1 MSFKGVELEIRV
13 TWADGEKHPVRVR
26 YTDWVELEIRVPC
39 ANGEEHPVRVR
50 YTDWDAISCEVIYN
64 PCQEKAH
71 DSPDS
76 PPPCIKMLQDK
87 QVYIELSR
95 YSSKFTVK
103 SIYGVLW
110 ENPTHR
116 LALLRGF
123 LEEKAPA
130 AAQMLL
136 KALEDPDP
144 TIAFTAA
151 EFLGNFPDDPTI
163 SEALVE
169 KIISILRSLYEF
181 KHGKPR
187 GEIGYITSSDPRRP
201 VPKRPDPA
209 WEESS
214 LRVTFEAAASALV
227 YVGIPDRFLQAKL
240 RAAIHQLI
248 APYGEVYFRARYK
261 EYNLNASIDP
271 EDIDALIMMERVL
284 SVLRSVLSVVGSL
297 GDVPVFAAAGMPM
310 EEEARLG
317 NLAKHWHKLSEEQ
330 RLQAME
336 AMRAFKIFWW
346 RWHLLNQP

>member
-13 TWADGEKHPVRVR
+13 
-26 YTDWVELEIRVPC
+26 PC
-39 ANGEEHPVRVR
+39 TNGEEHPVRVR
-50 YTDWDAISCEVIYN
+50 YTDWDAISCEVVYN

-71 DSPDS
+71 DYPDN

-87 QVYIELSR
+87 RVYVEHPIISNM
-95 YSSKFTVK
+95 K

-130 AAQMLL
+130 AVQMLL

-144 TIAFTAA
+144 TVAFTAA
-151 EFLGNFPDDPTI
+151 ELLGNFSGDPTI

-169 KIISILRSLYEF
+169 KIISILQSLYQFENKTPRVEDKDGSYF
-181 KHGKPR
+181 K
-187 GEIGYITSSDPRRP
+187 TSRP
-201 VPKRPDPA
+201 VPKRHHPA

-214 LRVTFEAAASALV
+214 LRVTFEAAASALL

-261 EYNLNASIDP
+261 EYNLNASIDRN
-271 EDIDALIMMERVL
+271 DIDSLIMMERVL
-284 SVLRSVLSVVGSL
+284 LVLRSVLSVVGSL

-310 EEEARLG
+310 EEEDRLG
-317 NLAKHWHKLSEEQ
+317 NLAKQWHKLSKEQ
-330 RLQAME
+330 RRQAMQ
-336 AMRAFKIFWW
+336 AMRAFKVFWY
-346 RWHLLNQP
+346 RWHRLNTTLRLK

>member
-13 TWADGEKHPVRVR
+13 LCADRKERPVRVR
-26 YTDWVELEIRVPC
+26 YTDWLELEIRVPC

-64 PCQEKAH
+64 PCQDKAH
-71 DSPDS
+71 DSPDN

-87 QVYIELSR
+87 RVYVEHPRDRWTQI
-95 YSSKFTVK
+95 K

-144 TIAFTAA
+144 TVAFTAA
-151 EFLGNFPDDPTI
+151 ELLGNFPNDPTI

-169 KIISILRSLYEF
+169 KIISILRTLYKFLREGRWF
-181 KHGKPR
+181 G
-187 GEIGYITSSDPRRP
+187 GSSVSSGRR
-201 VPKRPDPA
+201 DPA

-240 RAAIHQLI
+240 RAAIHELI
-248 APYGEVYFRARYK
+248 GPYAEVYFRARRR
-261 EYNLNASIDP
+261 EYGGPSLLDRDLDS
-271 EDIDALIMMERVL
+271 LIIIERVL

-310 EEEARLG
+310 EEEDRLG

-330 RLQAME
+330 RLQAMQ
-336 AMRAFKIFWW
+336 AMRAFKIFWQ
-346 RWHLLNQP
+346 RWHLLNTTLRLE